1 MTVEITTPS
10 QPPFLYA
17 PTQVSSN
24 GNGIQI
30 DIYPN
35 SGSLA
40 AIGLLYETITLGTFP
55 VGTYSYDVVL
65 HPAYQV
71 NWGTRTN
78 CGIFSIVGGTP
89 PPTLVLDEPQEGQQF
104 ATGDTIPLRASIAND
119 SGGAWSVQFFSG
131 DQPIAQSTPGR
142 TVWWSEAWGG
152 QHILSARASN
162 ASGTLLISDS
172 KSILVGPG
180 ATLPVVKIDATP
192 WRTGEACPTC
202 STAPSVL
209 TVRRTDPTN
218 SPLTVYFTIDG
229 TATPGSDY
237 EALPASVEIPAGQHS
252 VELNLLPINDQLVEG
267 PEIVRVRLLA
277 QPPPLLPPTYF
288 LNAYAKE
295 ALIAILDDEAGAPS
309 ARLDIAAPAEG
320 AHLRFPSMVQLSAF
334 AINNSNEVYG
344 PVEFYANDQFIAR
357 SQ

>member
-1 MTVEITTPS
+1 MKNYRLLLTAACIMGCLAGNVARGFSIRAVTFSPGRQATPSDELEMTVEITTPS

-55 VGTYSYDVVL
+55 VGTYSYEVVL

-78 CGIFSIVGGTP
+78 SGIFSIVGGTP
-89 PPTLVLDEPQEGQQF
+89 PPMLALDEPQEGQQF

-180 ATLPVVKIDATP
+180 AMLPV
-192 WRTGEACPTC
+192 
-202 STAPSVL
+202 
-209 TVRRTDPTN
+209 
-218 SPLTVYFTIDG
+218 
-229 TATPGSDY
+229 
-237 EALPASVEIPAGQHS
+237 
-252 VELNLLPINDQLVEG
+252 
-267 PEIVRVRLLA
+267 
-277 QPPPLLPPTYF
+277 
-288 LNAYAKE
+288 
-295 ALIAILDDEAGAPS
+295 
-309 ARLDIAAPAEG
+309 
-320 AHLRFPSMVQLSAF
+320 
-334 AINNSNEVYG
+334 
-344 PVEFYANDQFIAR
+344 
-357 SQ
+357 